1 MYVPWG
7 NDNESQHRCHFVFH
21 LSFHLVLY
29 ISFDLISH
37 LSFHLILH
45 LSKILI
51 HRSRTQTLYFY
62 LKLFRKMIVNKFFKI
77 IKKNSKNHEREHE
90 C

>member
-1 MYVPWG
+1 
-7 NDNESQHRCHFVFH
+7 
-21 LSFHLVLY
+21 
-29 ISFDLISH
+29 